1 MTMFDQ
7 LALDYVEHAFPQI
20 VPWVT
25 GAIAVAAA
33 IAPFLPPPPA
43 EPATLFQ
50 KGWYAAYRTVNF
62 ISINFG
68 HATNATDP
76 SIAKVPENVSSSKG

>member
-1 MTMFDQ
+1 MDPSTLLS
-7 LALDYVEHAFPQI
+7 LAEAIFPQI

-25 GAIAVAAA
+25 GGIAVAAA

-50 KGWYAAYRTVNF
+50 KGWYAAYRAVNF
-62 ISINFG
+62 LSINFG

-76 SIAKVPENVSSSKG
+76 SIAKVPENVSSSNG